1 MRYTFIFSVA
11 AVGHSSMPFSL
22 SELVAMSLAL
32 RDACLG
38 IIELAHP
45 DTRPALKE
53 DYRAAFQVFEPVTP

>member
-1 MRYTFIFSVA
+1 
-11 AVGHSSMPFSL
+11 MPFSL

-53 DYRAAFQVFEPVTP
+53 DYRAAFQVFKPVTP